1 MTTIYS
7 SIWVRADDA
16 HVVGELYTLH
26 DLIVWSLPVKGFLPI
41 DSNLQYI
48 TFIPRP
54 RVFYLLIE
62 VQ

>member
-1 MTTIYS
+1 
-7 SIWVRADDA
+7 
-16 HVVGELYTLH
+16 
-26 DLIVWSLPVKGFLPI
+26 VKGFLPV

-48 TFIPRP
+48 TFIPRA